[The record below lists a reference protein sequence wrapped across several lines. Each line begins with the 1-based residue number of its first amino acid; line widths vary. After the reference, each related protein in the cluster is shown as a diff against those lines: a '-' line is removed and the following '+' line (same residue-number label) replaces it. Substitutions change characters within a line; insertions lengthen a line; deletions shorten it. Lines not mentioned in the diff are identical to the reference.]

1 MLISLSPFGNLSR
14 FVKHGSRV
22 HETVLLLLD
31 GDSIPCSGTILAA
44 RSPVFESLVRDNY
57 EVHLI
62 GFDDMAPQIGQVC
75 SQMEVLD
82 MFHIL
87 DLLIS

>member
-14 FVKHGSRV
+14 FVQNRV

-44 RSPVFESLVRDNY
+44 RSPVFETLVRENY
-57 EVHLI
+57 EVHLL
-62 GFDDMAPQIGQVC
+62 GFNGMAHQIGQVNR
-75 SQMEVLD
+75 LRK
-82 MFHIL
+82 
-87 DLLIS
+87 